1 MNNSKNN
8 KWLILS
14 VLALVWGSSF
24 ILIKHGLTGLS
35 PVELGSFRILFA
47 ALFLMVVGFKSLKQ
61 IRKHHWK
68 YIVITSFLGTFIP
81 AYFFA
86 IAQTQIDSSV
96 TAILNSMVPLNALI
110 LGILF
115 FRVGFEKKQVIG
127 VLIGLLGSI
136 LLIFN
141 GASMNPGQNYFFAIF
156 IIIATI
162 CYALNVNIL
171 KRYLQDLNSLSIVTG
186 NFLVLA
192 VPALTI
198 LLFSGI
204 LEHINTPATL
214 ASIGFIFIL
223 GVIGTGIANILF
235 FRLVQISSPVFA
247 TSVTYLIP
255 VVASIWGF
263 LDHEKMNARQL
274 VGAAIVLTGVYLAGK
289 KASSKKG
296 KAVLR
301 KKFS

>member
-1 MNNSKNN
+1 MNQSKNN
-8 KWLILS
+8 KWLLLS
-14 VLALVWGSSF
+14 ILALVWGSSF
-24 ILIKHGLTGLS
+24 ILIKRGLTGLS
-35 PVELGSFRILFA
+35 AIELGSFRILFA
-47 ALFLMVVGFKSLKQ
+47 ALFLMIVGFKSLRLIQ
-61 IRKHHWK
+61 RYHWK
-68 YIVITSFLGTFIP
+68 YIIITSILGTFIP

-86 IAQTQIDSSV
+86 IAQTQIDSSL
-96 TAILNSMVPLNALI
+96 TAILNSLVPLNALF

-115 FRVGFEKKQVIG
+115 FRVGFQKRQVIG
-127 VLIGLLGSI
+127 VLIGLAGSV
-136 LLIFN
+136 LLILN
-141 GASMNPGQNYFFAIF
+141 GASMNPGQNYLFAIF
-156 IIIATI
+156 IILATI

-171 KRYLQDLNSLSIVTG
+171 KRYLQELNSLSIVTG
-186 NFLVLA
+186 NFLVLS
-192 VPALTI
+192 VPALAI

-204 LEHINTPATL
+204 LDHINTPETR

-223 GVIGTGIANILF
+223 GVIGTGIANIIF

-263 LDHEKMNARQL
+263 LDHEKMNMQQL
-274 VGAAIVLTGVYLAGK
+274 LGAAIVLVGVYLSGRKAAG
-289 KASSKKG
+289 KKG